1 MEWCLCINIKSETF
15 RSRLMKFMSQ
25 FRAYSNRKLQK
36 CSKASLGPSSA
47 KLWVE
52 EYQIFT

>member
-1 MEWCLCINIKSETF
+1 
-15 RSRLMKFMSQ
+15 MKFMSQ